1 MAVFMNAK
9 GTQSSVFQIGKRGN
23 KIFGATATPTAS
35 ECSTGDLWFD
45 ISNNETKIATKS
57 GDSVTWNK
65 IITENFGDVTISGN
79 LTVQGTQ
86 TTVNSTSVEIQNAF
100 VFEGSSADAHE
111 TTLTTIEPT
120 ADNTIKLPNA
130 SGNLVLSGAIDVDDL
145 VGTAYVA
152 TGEVWNDNDS
162 ELATTGR
169 ISDFIG
175 TEIANSSVIMHTTG
189 AESFAGEK
197 TFTSDMTLSST
208 GTDSTAGPVLTFYR
222 NSSSPADA
230 DYLGQLK
237 FEGENDADE
246 KIVYSKITGKILDA
260 SDGTEDGIIE
270 FANKK
275 AGTTTIT
282 ARLRSDSL
290 QLLNGTSL
298 VVGGVTYPTADG
310 SANQI
315 LQTDGSGTLSF
326 ATNTPT
332 PAGSNT
338 HVQFNDGGAIAGN
351 SNLVF
356 DKATN
361 RLTVTNLTVNSQFSF
376 TSDYGSIESAV
387 TVTDT
392 FGLITNDARKPTPHD
407 SYTVTEAG
415 NITGKSAGDMI
426 FVSNE
431 TGGATMAFYDG
442 TNWRRVQDRA
452 IIS

>member
-1 MAVFMNAK
+1 MNAK

-23 KIFGATATPTAS
+23 KIFGATSTPTAS

-45 ISNNETKIATKS
+45 ISNNETKIASKS
-57 GDSVTWNK
+57 GDTVTWNK

-100 VFEGSSADAHE
+100 VFEGASADAHE

-120 ADNTIKLPNA
+120 GDRTIKLPNA
-130 SGNLVLSGAIDVDDL
+130 SGNLVLSGAIDLDDL

-152 TGEVWNDNDS
+152 TSEVWNDNDS

-169 ISDFIG
+169 ISAFIG

-208 GTDSTAGPVLTFYR
+208 GTDATAGPVLTFYR
-222 NSSSPADA
+222 NSYSPADA
-230 DYLGQLK
+230 HYQAQLK

-246 KIVYSKITGKILDA
+246 KIVYSKITGKILDS

-298 VVGGVTYPTADG
+298 VVGGVTYPTSDG
-310 SANQI
+310 TENQV
-315 LQTDGSGTLSF
+315 LETDGSGTLSF
-326 ATNTPT
+326 GAVSVTNVAKVT
-332 PAGSNT
+332 ALSFGSLTDYDVITASTTVTSDFGTVANT
-338 HVQFNDGGAIAGN
+338 GNTFNDHGF
-351 SNLVF
+351 VF
-356 DKATN
+356 RD
-361 RLTVTNLTVNSQFSF
+361 S
-376 TSDYGSIESAV
+376 
-387 TVTDT
+387 
-392 FGLITNDARKPTPHD
+392 GLPQLP
-407 SYTVTEAG
+407 SYTVATLPS
-415 NITGKSAGDMI
+415 TVAGDL
-426 FVSNE
+426 SLCTDE
-431 TGGATMAFYDG
+431 TGGSTVVFYDG
-442 TNWRRVQDRA
+442 SNWRRMADRA
-452 IIS
+452 VAS

>member
-23 KIFGATATPTAS
+23 KIFGATSTPTAS

-45 ISNNETKIATKS
+45 ISNNETKIASKS
-57 GDSVTWNK
+57 GDTVTWNK

-100 VFEGSSADAHE
+100 VFEGASADAHE

-120 ADNTIKLPNA
+120 GDRTIKLPNA
-130 SGNLVLSGAIDVDDL
+130 SGNLVLSGAIDLDDL

-152 TGEVWNDNDS
+152 TSEVWNDNDS
-162 ELATTGR
+162 EFATTGR
-169 ISDFIG
+169 ISAFIG

-208 GTDSTAGPVLTFYR
+208 GTDATAGPVLTFYR
-222 NSSSPADA
+222 NSASPADA
-230 DYLGQLK
+230 DYLGQVK

-298 VVGGVTYPTADG
+298 VVGGVTYPTSDG
-310 SANQI
+310 TENQV

-326 ATNTPT
+326 
-332 PAGSNT
+332 
-338 HVQFNDGGAIAGN
+338 GAVSVENVA
-351 SNLVF
+351 
-356 DKATN
+356 K
-361 RLTVTNLTVNSQFSF
+361 VTS
-376 TSDYGSIESAV
+376 
-387 TVTDT
+387 
-392 FGLITNDARKPTPHD
+392 
-407 SYTVTEAG
+407 
-415 NITGKSAGDMI
+415 
-426 FVSNE
+426 
-431 TGGATMAFYDG
+431 
-442 TNWRRVQDRA
+442 
-452 IIS
+452 

>member
-9 GTQSSVFQIGKRGN
+9 GTQNSTFQIGKRGN
-23 KIFGATATPTAS
+23 KIFGSTVTPTAS

-45 ISNNETKIATKS
+45 VSNNETKIASKS
-57 GDSVTWNK
+57 GDTVTWNK
-65 IITENFGDVTISGN
+65 IITENFGDVTITGN

-100 VFEGSSADAHE
+100 VFEGASADAHE

-152 TGEVWNDNDS
+152 TNETWNDNDS

-175 TEIANSSVIMHTTG
+175 TEIANSTVIMHTTG
-189 AESFAGEK
+189 NESFAGNK
-197 TFTSDMTLSST
+197 TFT
-208 GTDSTAGPVLTFYR
+208 
-222 NSSSPADA
+222 
-230 DYLGQLK
+230 
-237 FEGENDADE
+237 
-246 KIVYSKITGKILDA
+246 
-260 SDGTEDGIIE
+260 
-270 FANKK
+270 
-275 AGTTTIT
+275 GTTQIN
-282 ARLRSDSL
+282 ALDV
-290 QLLNGTSL
+290 NGAYTFPTS
-298 VVGGVTYPTADG
+298 DG

-326 ATNTPT
+326 ATNSPT

-376 TSDYGSIESAV
+376 TSDYGSIASAV
-387 TVTDT
+387 TVTDD
-392 FGLITNDARKPTPHD
+392 FGSTADDTRTPTPHD

-415 NITGKSAGDMI
+415 NITGMSAGDMI

-442 TNWRRVQDRA
+442 SNWRRVQDRA

>member
-23 KIFGATATPTAS
+23 KIFGATSTPTAS

-45 ISNNETKIATKS
+45 ISNNETKIASKS
-57 GDSVTWNK
+57 GDTVTWNK

-100 VFEGSSADAHE
+100 VFEGASADAHE

-120 ADNTIKLPNA
+120 GDRTIKLPNA
-130 SGNLVLSGAIDVDDL
+130 SGNLVLSGAIDLDDL

-152 TGEVWNDNDS
+152 TSEVWNDNDS
-162 ELATTGR
+162 EFATTGR
-169 ISDFIG
+169 ISAFIG

-208 GTDSTAGPVLTFYR
+208 GTDATAGPVLTFYR
-222 NSSSPADA
+222 NSASPADA
-230 DYLGQLK
+230 DYLGQVK

-282 ARLRSDSL
+282 ARLRSDSF

-298 VVGGVTYPTADG
+298 VAGGVTYPTSDG
-310 SANQI
+310 TENQV

-326 ATNTPT
+326 GAVSVTNVAKVT
-332 PAGSNT
+332 ALSFGSLTDYDVITASTTVTSDFGTVANT
-338 HVQFNDGGAIAGN
+338 GNTFNDHGF
-351 SNLVF
+351 VF
-356 DKATN
+356 RD
-361 RLTVTNLTVNSQFSF
+361 S
-376 TSDYGSIESAV
+376 
-387 TVTDT
+387 
-392 FGLITNDARKPTPHD
+392 GLPQLP
-407 SYTVTEAG
+407 SYTVATLPS
-415 NITGKSAGDMI
+415 TVAGDLALCTD
-426 FVSNE
+426 E
-431 TGGATMAFYDG
+431 TGGSTVVFYDG
-442 TNWRRVQDRA
+442 SNWRRMADRA
-452 IIS
+452 VAS

>member
-9 GTQSSVFQIGKRGN
+9 GTQNSVFQIGKRGS
-23 KIFGATATPTAS
+23 KIFGSTVTPTAS
-35 ECSTGDLWFD
+35 EVSTGDLWFD
-45 ISNNETKIATKS
+45 VSNNETKIASKP
-57 GDSVTWNK
+57 GDTVTWNK
-65 IITENFGDVTISGN
+65 IITENFGDVTITGN
-79 LTVQGTQ
+79 LTVSGTT
-86 TTVNSTSVEIQNAF
+86 TTVNSTTVEVQNSI
-100 VFEGSSADAHE
+100 VLEGATADAHE
-111 TTLTTIEPT
+111 VTLTTVDPT
-120 ADNTIKLPNA
+120 ADRTIRLPNA
-130 SGNLVLSGAIDVDDL
+130 SGTLTLSGAIGVDDL
-145 VGTAYVA
+145 EATAYVA

-162 ELATTGR
+162 EVATTGR

-175 TEIANSSVIMHTTG
+175 TEIANSTVIMHTTG
-189 AESFAGEK
+189 AETFAGEK
-197 TFTSDMTLSST
+197 TFTSDMTISST
-208 GTDSTAGPVLTFYR
+208 DAGASAGPVLNLYR
-222 NSSSPADA
+222 NSASPADA
-230 DYLGQLK
+230 DYLGQVK

-260 SDGTEDGIIE
+260 SDGSEDGIIE

-315 LQTDGSGTLSF
+315 LQTDGAGTLSF
-326 ATNTPT
+326 ATNSPT

-376 TSDYGSIESAV
+376 TSDYGSIASAV
-387 TVTDT
+387 TVTDD
-392 FGLITNDARKPTPHD
+392 FGSTADDTRTPTPHD

-415 NITGKSAGDMI
+415 NITGMSAGDMI

-442 TNWRRVQDRA
+442 SNWRRVQDRA

>member
-23 KIFGATATPTAS
+23 KIFGATSTPTAS

-45 ISNNETKIATKS
+45 ISNNETKIASKS
-57 GDSVTWNK
+57 GDTVTWNK

-100 VFEGSSADAHE
+100 VFEGASADAHE

-120 ADNTIKLPNA
+120 GDRTIKLPNA
-130 SGNLVLSGAIDVDDL
+130 SGNLVLSGAIDLDDL

-152 TGEVWNDNDS
+152 TSEVWNDNDS

-169 ISDFIG
+169 ISAFIG

-208 GTDSTAGPVLTFYR
+208 GTDATAGPVLTFYR

-246 KIVYSKITGKILDA
+246 KIVYSKITGKILDS

-298 VVGGVTYPTADG
+298 VVGGVTYPTSDG
-310 SANQI
+310 TENQV

-326 ATNTPT
+326 GAVSVTNVAKVT
-332 PAGSNT
+332 ALSFGSLTDYDVITASTTVTSDFGTVANT
-338 HVQFNDGGAIAGN
+338 GNTFNDHGF
-351 SNLVF
+351 VF
-356 DKATN
+356 
-361 RLTVTNLTVNSQFSF
+361 
-376 TSDYGSIESAV
+376 
-387 TVTDT
+387 
-392 FGLITNDARKPTPHD
+392 
-407 SYTVTEAG
+407 
-415 NITGKSAGDMI
+415 
-426 FVSNE
+426 
-431 TGGATMAFYDG
+431 
-442 TNWRRVQDRA
+442 
-452 IIS
+452 